1 MKHIHTRSLSDE
13 ELRPALAAN
22 DLIRIRAAGL
32 SLRKIEQQIDRLG
45 FGDLYIVSVGES
57 KFNRMPTANLSP
69 ALAIDGRTRDCLA
82 GF

>member
-22 DLIRIRAAGL
+22 DLILIRAAGL
-32 SLRKIEQQIDRLG
+32 SLRKIEQQVDRLG

-57 KFNRMPTANLSP
+57 KLNHIPTATLSP
-69 ALAIDGRTRDCLA
+69 GAD
-82 GF
+82 